1 MRYTKHVYIWRRSM
15 DAALK
20 SGLWNFC
27 SSMHLVHYKDQMTN
41 NEKRQGSVCARMQAP
56 KAWDILQAS
65 ITKAL
70 ILEHSK
76 VYCDFQTNHPPS
88 GARWNS

>member
-1 MRYTKHVYIWRRSM
+1 
-15 DAALK
+15 
-20 SGLWNFC
+20 
-27 SSMHLVHYKDQMTN
+27 
-41 NEKRQGSVCARMQAP
+41 MQAP

-88 GARWNS
+88 GTRWDA